1 MQNENKSNLTTNVP
15 LKKQRIILT
24 TDAFIEKSCDT
35 LFSTQK
41 FLNKSAT
48 FWSPF
53 LESIFHEF
61 LANQPI
67 YKSSIFRG
75 VTTSH
80 QFLTGVYDFCFTK
93 IKRGNEICIEWLIYD
108 FTEFYQIQINYQ
120 QLFQIQEIEKHNL
133 LV

>member
-1 MQNENKSNLTTNVP
+1 MQNENKSNLATNVP

-41 FLNKSAT
+41 FLNKSAM

-53 LESIFHEF
+53 LESIFHEI
-61 LANQPI
+61 LENQPV

-80 QFLTGVYDFCFTK
+80 HFLTGVYDFCFTK

-120 QLFQIQEIEKHNL
+120 QLFQIQEMEKHNL